1 MKNALLT
8 AVIFWPRLYVKNNL
22 TGGLTMADKKI
33 MDDLAADINKLSEVY
48 ADLELKYITPEIATL
63 QNKPKLSL
71 IQSAV
76 DYARINLER
85 IASEYQIRG

>member
-1 MKNALLT
+1 
-8 AVIFWPRLYVKNNL
+8 
-22 TGGLTMADKKI
+22 MADKKI